1 MIIRVS
7 ELQSDGLTITDPV
20 SLGPLYADPGW
31 RLCEVQL
38 HVRREDA
45 DVVVQ
50 GMLRASVPQV
60 CGRCLEAFPF
70 EVRAEVDSR
79 FLPRPQLGESLE
91 LSDDDLATDFYEADQ
106 LDLGALIETET
117 TLALPMK
124 PLCREGCRG
133 LCPVCG
139 VNRNAVT
146 CGCDER
152 KPDPRLAVLKDL
164 AARLKH

>member
-7 ELQSDGLTITDPV
+7 ELQGDGLTITDV
-20 SLGPLYADPGW
+20 ASLGSPFADPGW

-38 HVRREDA
+38 HVHREDA

-50 GMLRASVPQV
+50 GMLRASVSQV
-60 CGRCLEAFPF
+60 CGRCLEAFPV
-70 EVRAEVDSR
+70 EVRAAVDSR
-79 FLPRPQLGESLE
+79 FVPRPQTGDSLE
-91 LSDDDLATDFYEADQ
+91 LSDDDLETDFYDADQ

-139 VNRNAVT
+139 ANRNAVA

-152 KPDPRLAVLKDL
+152 KPDPRFAVLKDL